1 MIKYGRRFWIS
12 WLTSALAMYGLSYF
26 WHGIF
31 LNDYKIMHF
40 PQGIFLAASAVVY
53 LFISLLITRFFI
65 SKLLDRISRQP
76 LVRGMAT
83 GFGMGILVYF
93 IVLVA
98 GVSFSRDESMQD
110 LLLDLVWQ
118 PVEQTIGGAI
128 VGLVYM
134 FVYEPIPDKIRPE
147 EEEEVTRF

>member
-40 PQGIFLAASAVVY
+40 PHGIFLAAAAVVY

-65 SKLLDRISRQP
+65 SKMLDRISRQP
-76 LVRGMAT
+76 LLRGMAT
-83 GFGMGILVYF
+83 GFAMGVIVYLV
-93 IVLVA
+93 VLVA

-118 PVEQTIGGAI
+118 PVEQTVGGII

-134 FVYEPIPDKIRPE
+134 FVYEPIPDRIRPE